1 MSTEETKNSFEWVWY
16 VIGLLT
22 GILAVA
28 AVTLHI
34 GYLFL
39 GGIIGLIMAGIFL
52 NNIVKGREY

>member
-1 MSTEETKNSFEWVWY
+1 MSTETKNSFEWVWY
-16 VIGLLT
+16 VVGLLA

-39 GGIIGLIMAGIFL
+39 GGMIGLLLAGLFL

>member
-1 MSTEETKNSFEWVWY
+1 MNTEGNNNSFDWVWY

-28 AVTLHI
+28 AVTFHI
-34 GYLFL
+34 GYMFL
-39 GGIIGLIMAGIFL
+39 GAIVGLIIAGLFL